1 MLITPKE
8 RFWVTNYN
16 RLLEAGYQLRPRFHP
31 EWKPSAVKYAWK
43 MAPEDHKAL
52 FPGHEHLNDAI
63 RISDQCHVML
73 RSYNSDTERIVLDE
87 LRKPQAQSPHN
98 RTVPILDELE
108 IDGTTIFVM
117 PFLRQFD
124 DPPFLRR
131 SECLEAIRQIL
142 QGLKFM
148 HENKIAHNDACRGNI
163 MMDSS
168 SLIPTSFSLIR
179 PWTTDGLY
187 KNIKYRTR
195 FAVRPVNYYFIDFET
210 AAIYPEGQ
218 HSSRSVRF
226 GRVGQD
232 ETPPEFS
239 EPVIPFYHA
248 FKLDIYQVGNHVL
261 RQCFLEHYD
270 GLEFLAPLVEKM
282 THNKDYERIDAA
294 QALALFESLVSD
306 LDARTLRMDYIVEK
320 PDRIQTYFP
329 KNSRRHRRKAK
340 LYNFML
346 DKFSCLGFM

>member
-1 MLITPKE
+1 ME
-8 RFWVTNYN
+8 RFWVTNYD
-16 RLLEAGYQLRPRFHP
+16 RLLEAGYKLRPRFHP
-31 EWKPSAVKYAWK
+31 EWKPSPIKYSYEV
-43 MAPEDHKAL
+43 PEDHVAL
-52 FPGHEHLNDAI
+52 YYGHLNDAI
-63 RISDQCHVML
+63 RISDQRHVML
-73 RSYNSDTERIVLDE
+73 RSYNSDTEKKVLDE

-179 PWTTDGLY
+179 PWTTDGSY
-187 KNIKYRTR
+187 KSIKYRTR

-210 AAIYPEGQ
+210 AAVYPEGQ
-218 HSSRSVRF
+218 HSSGSVRF
-226 GRVGQD
+226 GRAGQD
-232 ETPPEFS
+232 KTPPEFS
-239 EPVIPFYHA
+239 EPFIPFYQA

-261 RQCFLEHYD
+261 RECFLEYD
-270 GLEFLAPLVEKM
+270 GLEFLTPLVEKM
-282 THNKDYERIDAA
+282 THNKAYERIDAA

-320 PDRIQTYFP
+320 SDRIRPYFP

-340 LYNFML
+340 LYNFIL
-346 DKFSCLGFM
+346 DKFSCLGLM